1 MCVGIREA
9 KYQMKPDQ
17 WFKGRGMNSLA
28 KHCHVMVKHDIQY
41 KIYQRHF
48 SLFIIFY
55 KMHWIFYNNS
65 MQLAL
70 EALIQ
75 TNDKHYHEL
84 FKVFIHLIS
93 FELSLT
99 IIYKTIPCKEL

>member
-1 MCVGIREA
+1 
-9 KYQMKPDQ
+9 
-17 WFKGRGMNSLA
+17 
-28 KHCHVMVKHDIQY
+28 
-41 KIYQRHF
+41 
-48 SLFIIFY
+48 
-55 KMHWIFYNNS
+55 MHWIFHNNS

-99 IIYKTIPCKEL
+99 VIYKPIPCKAL

>member
-1 MCVGIREA
+1 
-9 KYQMKPDQ
+9 
-17 WFKGRGMNSLA
+17 
-28 KHCHVMVKHDIQY
+28 
-41 KIYQRHF
+41 
-48 SLFIIFY
+48 
-55 KMHWIFYNNS
+55 

-84 FKVFIHLIS
+84 FKVLIHLIL

-99 IIYKTIPCKEL
+99 VIYKPILCKAL